1 MGDRTYY
8 QARVRKDDL
17 PKFTRIIFSYE
28 KDAHLDWDHS
38 KWLEQWEESSDDEK
52 QIAKEIKALKG
63 RILLHFPSKQE
74 KDEKR
79 LLALKEELKEALVA
93 TSYEVSEWEANYG
106 HWDQTQNAAKAGC
119 VFYGSHGS
127 GSEYG
132 AGGFVGVGEKFY
144 GVDMGHDGY
153 PTVDVQDDGKLDQKE
168 LENVR
173 EYLKARKVVRTELGE
188 ETYE

>member
-1 MGDRTYY
+1 MGDRTCY

-17 PKFTRIIFSYE
+17 PKFTRIVLSYE
-28 KDAHLDWDHS
+28 KDAHPDWDHS

-52 QIAKEIKALKG
+52 KIAKKIKALEEHIPLSPAE
-63 RILLHFPSKQE
+63 RE

-79 LLALKEELKEALVA
+79 LLALKEELEA

-106 HWDQTQNAAKAGC
+106 YWDQTQNAAKAGC

-153 PTVDVQDDGKLDQKE
+153 PTVDVQDDGKLDQKD

-173 EYLKARKVVRTELGE
+173 EYLKARKVVRTEFGE